1 MKVGYIRVSSV
12 DQNIQRQI
20 NLLTDYGCE
29 KLFIDKESGKDLN
42 RVEYKKM
49 KKFVREK
56 DIIVFAELDRLG
68 RNKKEINEEWDYFI
82 NKNIDIIVL
91 DMPILD
97 TTKYQDSLGKLLLSL
112 AKEIIAY
119 NAEQERLRIL
129 ERQRQGIEIA
139 KREGRY
145 KGRGAS
151 YSPNAK
157 DKNKRRTYYLV
168 LEYLKKKKPIKQIG
182 DELGISRTTIYR
194 IKEENDL

>member
-68 RNKKEINEEWDYFI
+68 RGTVRKMRI
-82 NKNIDIIVL
+82 
-91 DMPILD
+91 
-97 TTKYQDSLGKLLLSL
+97 
-112 AKEIIAY
+112 Y
-119 NAEQERLRIL
+119 NAKRISKTIPPFLTTLR
-129 ERQRQGIEIA
+129 
-139 KREGRY
+139 KF
-145 KGRGAS
+145 
-151 YSPNAK
+151 
-157 DKNKRRTYYLV
+157 
-168 LEYLKKKKPIKQIG
+168 
-182 DELGISRTTIYR
+182 
-194 IKEENDL
+194 